1 MSTVYSEKVR
11 VLFICV
17 HNSGRSQM
25 AEAFLNEMA
34 GDRFHSES
42 AGFKPTRINSLV
54 AEAMGEVGIDLSQ
67 KKTQNVFKLYRDGNL
82 YDYVITVC
90 EESTENKCPLF
101 PGVTRRLNWPFN
113 NPEAFVGN
121 HEEKLN
127 QVRRLREEIKARIEA
142 WLKELDVAALN

>member
-1 MSTVYSEKVR
+1 MPTERSEKIR

-17 HNSGRSQM
+17 HNSGRSRM

-42 AGFKPTRINSLV
+42 AGFKPTRINPLV
-54 AEAMGEVGIDLSQ
+54 VEAMRETGVDLSRNR
-67 KKTQNVFKLYRDGNL
+67 TRSVFSLYQDGNL

-90 EESTENKCPLF
+90 EESTENQCPLF
-101 PGVTRRLNWPFN
+101 PGITHRLNWPFD
-113 NPEAFVGN
+113 NPEAFEGS

-127 QVRRLREEIKARIEA
+127 QVRRVRDEIKSRIEV
-142 WLKELDVAALN
+142 WLEELDVAR

>member
-1 MSTVYSEKVR
+1 MSTVYSEKIR

-25 AEAFLNEMA
+25 GEAFLNEMA

-42 AGFKPTRINSLV
+42 AGFRPTRINLLV

-67 KKTQNVFKLYRDGNL
+67 KKTQNVFNLYREGNL

-101 PGVTRRLNWPFN
+101 PGVTRRLNWPFD
-113 NPEAFVGN
+113 NPETFEGT

-127 QVRRLREEIKARIEA
+127 QVRRIRDEIKSRIKA
-142 WLKELDVAALN
+142 WIKELDVASN

>member
-1 MSTVYSEKVR
+1 MSTVYSEKIR

-25 AEAFLNEMA
+25 AEALLNEMA

-42 AGFKPTRINSLV
+42 AGFKPTRIDALV
-54 AEAMGEVGIDLSQ
+54 VEAMGEVGIDLSK
-67 KKTQNVFKLYRDGNL
+67 KKTQNVFKLYQEGNL

-90 EESTENKCPLF
+90 EESTENHCPLF
-101 PGVTRRLNWPFN
+101 PGVTRRLNWPFD
-113 NPEAFVGN
+113 NPEAFEGN

-127 QVRRLREEIKARIEA
+127 QVRRVRDEIQARIRA
-142 WLKELDVAALN
+142 WLKELDVAVLK